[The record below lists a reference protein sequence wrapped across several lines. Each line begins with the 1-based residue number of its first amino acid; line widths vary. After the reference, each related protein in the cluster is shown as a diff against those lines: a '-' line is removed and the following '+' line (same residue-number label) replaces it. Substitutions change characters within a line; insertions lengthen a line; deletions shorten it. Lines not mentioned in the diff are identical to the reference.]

1 MIMLTEPTTFKE
13 HTNGFNMSVRVNKL
27 NLFLI
32 WKPQFLLRHI
42 KWLAI
47 GILQWF
53 SIHDKCRERT
63 PQMQKCRLIMFFNMI
78 IWILINQSIK
88 TPLWFCVIW
97 FYLFFLLT
105 HSHSLVLLIIH
116 SRGTNRYPWACVY
129 KLDVWYK
136 CFEILKVMLC
146 YDSHFV
152 SYIFYFNCVTCAT
165 S

>member
-1 MIMLTEPTTFKE
+1 MLTEPTTFKE

-47 GILQWF
+47 GIWQYF
-53 SIHDKCRERT
+53 SIHDECRECT
-63 PQMQKCRLIMFFNMI
+63 PQMQKYRLIMFFNMI
-78 IWILINQSIK
+78 IWILINQWK
-88 TPLWFCVIW
+88 APLWFCVIW

-116 SRGTNRYPWACVY
+116 SKGTNIYPWVCVY
-129 KLDVWYK
+129 KLDVWYT
-136 CFEILKVMLC
+136 CFEI
-146 YDSHFV
+146 
-152 SYIFYFNCVTCAT
+152 
-165 S
+165 